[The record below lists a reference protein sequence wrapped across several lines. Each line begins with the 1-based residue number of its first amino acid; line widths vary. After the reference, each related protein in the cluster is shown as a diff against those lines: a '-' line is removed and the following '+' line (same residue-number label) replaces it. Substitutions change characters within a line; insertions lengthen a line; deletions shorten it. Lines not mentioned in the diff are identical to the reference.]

1 MNGLPIIFRSISGG
15 LFGAL
20 REYVV
25 PSPLPFVISKMAK
38 SKRHG
43 GQQKRSKKSVNKAK
57 SSKKR
62 QFKELKE
69 KHSVD
74 EE

>member
-1 MNGLPIIFRSISGG
+1 MIPRQ
-15 LFGAL
+15 
-20 REYVV
+20 RVH
-25 PSPLPFVISKMAK
+25 SPQSSAVCYFKMAR

-62 QFKELKE
+62 HFKELKE

>member
-1 MNGLPIIFRSISGG
+1 MITWQR
-15 LFGAL
+15 
-20 REYVV
+20 VH
-25 PSPLPFVISKMAK
+25 SPQSSSVCYFKMAN

-62 QFKELKE
+62 HFKELKE